1 MKSKPVGSSERI
13 VEVVTKVTREK
24 VTRAKVA
31 VRNHAQVIGLV
42 PIVEPATLPG
52 GQSASSAT
60 PGNQQRQVA
69 KVVEIRGLALVVG
82 DETASIPTASRRGS
96 EGIQASRF

>member
-13 VEVVTKVTREK
+13 VEVTKVRKVAK

-31 VRNHAQVIGLV
+31 VRNHAQVIGFV

-60 PGNQQRQVA
+60 RGNQQRQVA
-69 KVVEIRGLALVVG
+69 KVVEIRGLALVEG
-82 DETASIPTASRRGS
+82 DET
-96 EGIQASRF
+96 